1 MQLEAKGIDGRMRI
15 YTLYSMRTR
24 VAKWG
29 NSLGVRL
36 PKAMTSSLALEDGS
50 EVELREADGKLLL
63 EPLRKPYR
71 LERLLDGIRP
81 DNLHEEV
88 PAGGRRGKEIW

>member
-1 MQLEAKGIDGRMRI
+1 
-15 YTLYSMRTR
+15 MRTR

-36 PKAMTSSLALEDGS
+36 PKALTKSLSLEDGT

-63 EPLRKPYR
+63 EPLHRQYR
-71 LERLLDGIRP
+71 LEKLLEGIRP
-81 DNLHEEV
+81 ENLHGEIG
-88 PAGGRRGKEIW
+88 AGKPTGKEAW